1 MVTRVQGCTVNKKGK
16 ETLSY
21 SQRLGV
27 VQDPRE
33 VSHPSQIAEKKQE
46 YDLLTT
52 HRELFLQWLKG
63 YARMRQDRGINQGKM
78 VLVGGK
84 ERRT

>member
-1 MVTRVQGCTVNKKGK
+1 MVTRVQGCKVNKKGE

-33 VSHPSQIAEKKQE
+33 VSHPSQIAEKKTRIRSVNNTQRT
-46 YDLLTT
+46 LLVM
-52 HRELFLQWLKG
+52 L
-63 YARMRQDRGINQGKM
+63 
-78 VLVGGK
+78 
-84 ERRT
+84 ERLRKDGTR